1 MVLARGLGL
10 LRIVAN
16 SLHAY
21 DTAGNNLILIIGAD
35 ERENDWL
42 GESLAERAAV
52 SMAPKAK
59 GLTLVTTD
67 LMTVATRMDLYSLGG
82 LFSITSRILVV
93 DFLSGLLDPAKVTG
107 IFVLHADRVST
118 TSTEAFILRVY
129 RQRNKK
135 GFLKAFS
142 DNPESLASG
151 YDPLGRILRNTFL
164 RKPSLWPRFHVTVAK
179 SLEGRKKAEVIEL
192 EVPMSDAMKE
202 IQIAVLDCIDKSI
215 AELKKAV
222 PSMEGMEDWNMD
234 SALHRNFD
242 SMIRRQLD
250 PSWHRLSPRTKR
262 IVNDLSTLRI
272 ILQYLLVNDSVSFHK
287 YLETVHAASSPPPGS
302 TRQNESPWL
311 FLDSAHTLFE
321 AAKRRVYRGKLSE
334 NESVTGAGLPTS
346 LEPILEE
353 QPKWA
358 VLSEVLDEI
367 ERDMYFNP
375 DTTEGSNGTV
385 LIMAGDHNSCRQI
398 REYLQTMH
406 VIPEDRPSHKEAEE
420 RDNEP
425 SAAFMMRR
433 KLRNYIAWRRDFNK
447 VSKSLFSENEKLI
460 NGSGTGQ
467 AGQDSLNNGRGPPN
481 KRRRIRGGGAMKIAS
496 RNNNNGAYNLPND
509 RDAHIASLLAEL
521 QPTNNE
527 ALQKGEIAADPLDD
541 MDEFYELYD
550 MKDLLLIHPYDGDKD
565 ELLLE
570 EVKPRYIVMYEPD
583 AAFIRR
589 VEVYR
594 SSHTD
599 RNVRVYFL
607 YYGGSVE
614 EQRYLSAVRREKD
627 AFTKLIRERSVRFAF
642 QATSNLLPARKTNLC
657 CPVNDGDIYK

>member
-1 MVLARGLGL
+1 M
-10 LRIVAN
+10 
-16 SLHAY
+16 HAY
-21 DTAGNNLILIIGAD
+21 DAAGNNLILIIGAD
-35 ERENDWL
+35 ERENGWL

-59 GLTLVTTD
+59 GLSLVTTD
-67 LMTVATRMDLYSLGG
+67 LMTVGTREQLYSLGG

-107 IFVLHADRVST
+107 IFVLHAHRVST

-179 SLEGRKKAEVIEL
+179 SLEGRKRAEVIEL

-202 IQIAVLDCIDKSI
+202 IQVAVLDCIDKSI
-215 AELKKAV
+215 SELKKAV
-222 PSMEGMEDWNMD
+222 SSLEGMEDWNMD

-242 SMIRRQLD
+242 SMVRRQLD

-272 ILQYLLVNDSVSFHK
+272 ILHYLLTNDAVSFHK

-311 FLDSAHTLFE
+311 FLDSAHTLFD
-321 AAKRRVYRGKLSE
+321 AAKRRVYKGKLSDSE
-334 NESVTGAGLPTS
+334 AGVRSGLPTS
-346 LEPILEE
+346 LEPVLEE

-358 VLSEVLDEI
+358 VLSEILDEI

-375 DTTEGSNGTV
+375 DTGNTSNGTV
-385 LIMAGDHNSCRQI
+385 LIMAGDQNSCRQI

-406 VIPEDRPSHKEAEE
+406 VIPEEAHPTHDDEEKE
-420 RDNEP
+420 DEP

-433 KLRNYIAWRRDFNK
+433 KLRNYIAWRKDFNK
-447 VSKSLFSENEKLI
+447 VSKSLFAENEKLI
-460 NGSGTGQ
+460 NSTGSGKGGG
-467 AGQDSLNNGRGPPN
+467 AGQSSLNKGRCPPN
-481 KRRRIRGGGAMKIAS
+481 KRRRMRGGGGPGGPARS
-496 RNNNNGAYNLPND
+496 NGDGAYHLSND
-509 RDAHIASLLAEL
+509 RDAHIASLLADL
-521 QPTNNE
+521 QPTENE

-570 EVKPRYIVMYEPD
+570 EVKPRYVVMYEPD

-627 AFTKLIRERSVRFAF
+627 AFTKLIRERSVCYH
-642 QATSNLLPARKTNLC
+642 SDLLPR
-657 CPVNDGDIYK
+657 